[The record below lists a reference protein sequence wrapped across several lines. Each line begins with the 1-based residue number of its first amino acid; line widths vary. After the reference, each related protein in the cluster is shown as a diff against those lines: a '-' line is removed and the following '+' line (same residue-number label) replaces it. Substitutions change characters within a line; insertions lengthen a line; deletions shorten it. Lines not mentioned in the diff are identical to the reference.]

1 MRRNMG
7 WVQLRGDS
15 QMFDG
20 FFEVAAFLDE
30 FISQP
35 VPTEEPLGV
44 FGNHLSERIKI
55 HAGLLASV
63 GRMIPLHGRREPD
76 LCGVINKFE

>member
-1 MRRNMG
+1 MRRDVG
-7 WVQLRGDS
+7 WVQLCC
-15 QMFDG
+15 DG
-20 FFEVAAFLDE
+20 QVLDCFFEIATFLDE

-35 VPTEEPLGV
+35 VPTEKPLGV

-55 HAGLLASV
+55 HAGLLTSV